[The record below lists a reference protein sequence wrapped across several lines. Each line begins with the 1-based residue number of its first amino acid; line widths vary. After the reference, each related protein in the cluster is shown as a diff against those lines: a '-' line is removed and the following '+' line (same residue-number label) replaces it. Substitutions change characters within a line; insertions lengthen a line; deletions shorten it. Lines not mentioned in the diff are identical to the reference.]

1 MAVAMW
7 FVFKRYFPDG
17 MSIEKAF
24 EDMSKEMDDNMA
36 D

>member
-7 FVFKRYFPDG
+7 FVFKRYFPNG

-24 EDMSKEMDDNMA
+24 ESASKEVDDNMA

>member
-7 FVFKRYFPDG
+7 FVFKRYFPNG
-17 MSIEKAF
+17 MLIERAF
-24 EDMSKEMDDNMA
+24 EGASKEVDNNMA